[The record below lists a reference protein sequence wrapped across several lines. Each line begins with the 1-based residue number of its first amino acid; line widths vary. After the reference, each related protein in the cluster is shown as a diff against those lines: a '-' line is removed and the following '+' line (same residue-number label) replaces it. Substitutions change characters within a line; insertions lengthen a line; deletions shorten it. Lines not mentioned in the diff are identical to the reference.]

1 LGGQEGATG
10 EVALSNGTRL
20 HAKSLV
26 DLGAADSVHVNLPGG
41 GGYGDPHQRDPERVL
56 WDVIEGYIS
65 PEGAERSYAVSVHY
79 NGESDELVKLAD
91 RWVIDEAK
99 TAELRRIKP

>member
-1 LGGQEGATG
+1 
-10 EVALSNGTRL
+10 VDIDDRNPYRHS
-20 HAKSLV
+20 V
-26 DLGAADSVHVNLPGG
+26 DLRFVRDADA
-41 GGYGDPHQRDPERVL
+41 
-56 WDVIEGYIS
+56 
-65 PEGAERSYAVSVHY
+65 GAERSYAVSVHY